1 MKRKVKFENYKN
13 CLVATQPGNKIN
25 YLGKYN
31 IGEDSIKE
39 NHKDFIKS
47 NKSISKIQQR
57 SNSEEKNVFTEEL
70 NKIALISNDNKRRQ
84 SIDSLEIYAYGAS
97 KDIVS
102 E

>member
-1 MKRKVKFENYKN
+1 M
-13 CLVATQPGNKIN
+13 
-25 YLGKYN
+25 
-31 IGEDSIKE
+31 
-39 NHKDFIKS
+39 
-47 NKSISKIQQR
+47 
-57 SNSEEKNVFTEEL
+57 FTEEL